1 MIKVID
7 RQGCNFLEDR
17 EFKNKAELRNTM
29 LWFASNESLA
39 NETDLRK
46 LTLNDLLDI
55 WDLDIETDKE
65 RILNNVMK
73 GGVKNK

>member
-7 RQGCNFLEDR
+7 LQGCNFLEDR
-17 EFKNKAELRNTM
+17 EFKNKSELRNCM

-39 NETDLRK
+39 EETDLRK

-55 WDLDIETDKE
+55 WELRTETTKDLIIES
-65 RILNNVMK
+65 LN
-73 GGVKNK
+73 